1 MAGTYR
7 QKTVIAIC
15 SSKSFERLDLSRDTG
30 ASVKYLEDVKVPPI
44 YVSYHGH
51 FLNRNFAVR
60 WRIQRSSPRHFG
72 NILDNNR
79 VRARHLR
86 NLFTQRPQIP

>member
-30 ASVKYLEDVKVPPI
+30 ASVKYLEDVKVPAHI
-44 YVSYHGH
+44 CFVSWT
-51 FLNRNFAVR
+51 FPESEFCR
-60 WRIQRSSPRHFG
+60 
-72 NILDNNR
+72 
-79 VRARHLR
+79 
-86 NLFTQRPQIP
+86 